1 MEEIM
6 DIAVTIPKN
15 EFKNVQKKEIRAK
28 KQNRSAICFWKIR
41 YEEKN

>member
-1 MEEIM
+1 MEKIM

-15 EFKNVQKKEIRAK
+15 EFKNVQKEEIWAK